1 MPSIHSIQ
9 TFVRVIYSDGVVG
22 GLMAPSAELNPTS
35 SVPQAG
41 QAIQLMEQQ
50 ARAIRDQFGEIGP
63 NGMYDA
69 AVASTQVPAKKH
81 ETPRPKEV
89 PERTVESQSST
100 DDASAKR
107 EDRGGS
113 LNGDAV
119 VPDVATDG
127 TDEPR

>member
-41 QAIQLMEQQ
+41 QALQLMEQQ

-63 NGMYDA
+63 DGTHEA
-69 AVASTQVPAKKH
+69 AVASTQVARTKH
-81 ETPRPKEV
+81 ETPRPKDPQVEV
-89 PERTVESQSST
+89 PSS
-100 DDASAKR
+100 
-107 EDRGGS
+107 EDHM
-113 LNGDAV
+113 
-119 VPDVATDG
+119 
-127 TDEPR
+127 